1 MAAGVTDRRALSNTF
16 NEKDLGMKLLRYGTV
31 GKERP
36 AILDSQGK
44 IRDLSTQ
51 VSDIGGDALLPA
63 SLDKL
68 RHLDINSL
76 PIVDGNPRLGACIAN
91 VGKFICIGLNYAD
104 HAAETGAE
112 IPKEP
117 VIFSKW
123 TSSIVGPNDD
133 VEIPRDSVKTDW
145 EVELGVVIGKGG
157 RYISEADALSHVAGY
172 CVINDVSEREFQIER
187 GGTWDKGK
195 GCDTFGPI
203 GPWLVT
209 ADEIPDPHQ
218 LNLWL
223 EVDGKRYQ
231 NGNTRTMIFKVAE
244 IVSYLSRFMS
254 LQPGDIISTGTP
266 PGVGLGQKPPVYL
279 QAGQVMHLGIE
290 GLGEQRQKTVQA

>member
-1 MAAGVTDRRALSNTF
+1 
-16 NEKDLGMKLLRYGTV
+16 MKLLRFGNA
-31 GKERP
+31 GSERP
-36 AILDSQGK
+36 GLLDSNGK
-44 IRDLSTQ
+44 LRDLSAHVT
-51 VSDIGGDALLPA
+51 DIDGDALQPA
-63 SLDKL
+63 TLNALRQLDP
-68 RHLDINSL
+68 HSL
-76 PIVDGNPRLGACIAN
+76 PLVSGEPRLGACVARS
-91 VGKFICIGLNYAD
+91 GKFICIGLNYAD

-117 VIFSKW
+117 VVFSKW
-123 TSSIVGPNDD
+123 TSAIVGPNDD

-145 EVELGVVIGKGG
+145 EVELGVVIGTGG
-157 RYISEADALSHVAGY
+157 RYISEADAMAHVAGY

-223 EVDGKRYQ
+223 EVDGTRYQ
-231 NGNTRTMIFKVAE
+231 NGNTRTMIFRIPE
-244 IVSYLSRFMS
+244 IISYLSRFMS

-266 PGVGLGQKPPVYL
+266 PGVGLGQKPPLYL
-279 QAGQVMHLGIE
+279 KAGQVMHLGIE